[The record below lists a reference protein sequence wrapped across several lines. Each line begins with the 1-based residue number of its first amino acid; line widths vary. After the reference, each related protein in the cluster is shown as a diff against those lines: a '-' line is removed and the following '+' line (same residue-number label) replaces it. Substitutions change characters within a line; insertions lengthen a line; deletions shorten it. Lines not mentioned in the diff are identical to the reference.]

1 MAIGIIATLM
11 FILSMLPTTNAHAVA
26 SSTVFSGDSWIEYL
40 PRGPSPLTIANPSWR
55 SRISALPA
63 ASMDAASMSAS
74 RVVLELPRPSRLPS
88 SFPDRTSTP
97 YVCVPPR
104 RRQDLTVHEVCW
116 CTEVTRIIPTLE
128 RGGIVRIK
136 TKVGFVW
143 RFHPYSLSEIGS
155 TGQVRAV
162 VNRIERERAPTY
174 A

>member
-1 MAIGIIATLM
+1 MIAVRLRRHPG
-11 FILSMLPTTNAHAVA
+11 SWN
-26 SSTVFSGDSWIEYL
+26 SSPENCRSSSNWIWSSSCL
-40 PRGPSPLTIANPSWR
+40 HGSLAPR